1 MKAILCKEFGIPDKL
16 VIENI
21 PEPSVG
27 ENEVFV
33 DVHSAAVN
41 FPDTLII
48 QYKYQFNP
56 TWR

>member
-27 ENEVFV
+27 ENEVLV

-48 QYKYQFNP
+48 QDKYQFNP